1 MSEPEASTPGRVER
15 SLAVMIVSVIGLS
28 FICMVVVLIAGLAT
42 GGQGMNNAFWGM
54 LAFIPWIGLPIGLV
68 LMIVLLV
75 LSMRRRLRDA
85 RGSR

>member
-1 MSEPEASTPGRVER
+1 MSEPEASAPGRVER

-28 FICMVVVLIAGLAT
+28 FICMVVVLVAGLAT
-42 GGQGMNNAFWGM
+42 GGQGMNTTFWGV